1 MSRWISVSCSPWATT
16 SSSAVAAEGLET
28 RSRRACGDACDD
40 MDDADVVVAEGAET
54 RTRSRA
60 RGHACD
66 DAENAAAGDEETLTR
81 TRLEADARP
90 TDADE
95 GEAIVDVDF
104 VGVSTRR
111 RFAVEVY

>member
-1 MSRWISVSCSPWATT
+1 MT
-16 SSSAVAAEGLET
+16 G
-28 RSRRACGDACDD
+28 
-40 MDDADVVVAEGAET
+40 
-54 RTRSRA
+54 
-60 RGHACD
+60 
-66 DAENAAAGDEETLTR
+66 

-104 VGVSTRR
+104 VGVLTRR